1 VPPRIPDVTATP
13 PTTPKPR
20 RRWLQF
26 SLRTLMALVVLLS
39 LPLAWFALK
48 IRKAERQRQAVEAIR
63 KTGGVVVYD
72 YEFEVFANRLAE
84 AKLLGV
90 DMNYGPNEPEP
101 PAPEWLR
108 GLLGVDFFSDVAVVD
123 LTRTHATKEGI
134 EELKRALPNCDIL
147 HNNPKDQP

>member
-1 VPPRIPDVTATP
+1 MTATP

-48 IRKAERQRQAVEAIR
+48 IRKAERQQQAMEAIR

>member
-1 VPPRIPDVTATP
+1 
-13 PTTPKPR
+13 
-20 RRWLQF
+20 
-26 SLRTLMALVVLLS
+26 
-39 LPLAWFALK
+39 LAWFALK

>member
-1 VPPRIPDVTATP
+1 MTATP

>member
-1 VPPRIPDVTATP
+1 VTATP